1 MRKGFFISALVALV
15 LVASATGA
23 ERPPFARAYVG
34 TVMGT
39 LRMNGRVDAWKVE
52 GLTFRL
58 QSARFARGRWGGT
71 YLVTGGR
78 VTFTIATTGACT
90 STKSGA
96 FSLGRLS
103 WDGASISFL
112 QNLREPGYGYEVR
125 VAKEHPVA
133 AAPECADVP
142 GMDDVVSPAGG

>member
-39 LRMNGRVDAWKVE
+39 LRMNGRVDSWKVE

-58 QSARFARGRWGGT
+58 QSPRFARGRWGEGSRDADAPF
-71 YLVTGGR
+71 VIKGNDHGGI
-78 VTFTIATTGACT
+78 VP
-90 STKSGA
+90 
-96 FSLGRLS
+96 
-103 WDGASISFL
+103 
-112 QNLREPGYGYEVR
+112 QNGL
-125 VAKEHPVA
+125 
-133 AAPECADVP
+133 DVNRR
-142 GMDDVVSPAGG
+142 A